1 MKDFMWTILSF
12 LAAFILT
19 TLVSKISFS
28 LFYLFNFFSLVVIYF
43 ALEKGE
49 IYGAFLGAFCGLVQ
63 DSFSLG
69 VFGVAGIAKTVLGY
83 SAGYFSS
90 KINVVPFRRNFVF
103 IFVLISVE
111 IIIWASL
118 GSFIFSERVY
128 TGNALIFFQP
138 LSTAAFGSVLY
149 QYLRKPRRLEA

>member
-1 MKDFMWTILSF
+1 MILSV
-12 LAAFILT
+12 LSAFVLT
-19 TLVSKISFS
+19 TAVSKISFS
-28 LFYLFNFFSLVVIYF
+28 LFYLFNFFSLVVLYF

-49 IYGAFLGAFCGLVQ
+49 IYGAGLGAFCGLIQ

-103 IFVLISVE
+103 IFLLLSVE
-111 IIIWASL
+111 LLVWAGL
-118 GSFIFSERVY
+118 YSFIFSGKVF
-128 TGNALIFFQP
+128 TGKGLLFFQP
-138 LSTAAFGSVLY
+138 LSTAALGAVLFH
-149 QYLRKPRRLEA
+149 YLKRPKRSKA

>member
-1 MKDFMWTILSF
+1 MKDFMWTILSV
-12 LAAFILT
+12 LAAFVLT
-19 TLVSKISFS
+19 SIFSKISFS

-49 IYGAFLGAFCGLVQ
+49 IYGACLGAFCGLVQ

-83 SAGYFSS
+83 SAGFFSS
-90 KINVVPFRRNFVF
+90 KVNVVPFRRNFVF
-103 IFVLISVE
+103 ILVLISAE
-111 IIIWASL
+111 LIIWSCL

-128 TGNALIFFQP
+128 TGNVLIFFQP
-138 LSTAAFGSVLY
+138 LGTAAFGSVLY
-149 QYLRKPRRLEA
+149 HYLRKPKRLET